1 MFFSYEAKDAEGKNV
16 RGEREAASRV
26 ALARL
31 LRDEGLFVVAVEPL
45 NGTKNVF
52 IIPLVNQIKIFF
64 RHVPLAQK
72 LMFAKNL
79 GVMVGAG
86 LSLPRALEA
95 LRNETSHAYF
105 KKVIGDLEER
115 TKQGMPL
122 SEALHVHGRVFS
134 ELFAAMVAAGEKTGK
149 LEESFAILTHQM
161 ENDYQLRRRVRG
173 ALMYPAIVFFAMIG
187 VGVLMLVTVVPTL
200 VSTFKELGVD
210 LPATTRAIIA
220 VSDFLLAH
228 GFLAFGISLA
238 FLVGARFLARRASV
252 RRLLQ
257 RVLLKIPLIGVLL
270 QKINTARAARTLS
283 SLLSAGVQMLEALAI
298 TARVLTHFRYRGVM
312 ERAKEEIQKGKTFS
326 AILKDE
332 GSLFPHLFSEMVAV
346 GEETGK
352 LSSMLDEV
360 ADFYEAEV
368 EESTK
373 NFSTIIEPVL
383 MIVIGV
389 VVGFFAVSM
398 ITPLYS
404 MLGNI

>member
-1 MFFSYEAKDAEGKNV
+1 MLFSYETKDAEGKEV
-16 RGEREAASRV
+16 KGEREAVSRI

-31 LRDEGLFVVAVEPL
+31 LRDEGLFVVAIEPL
-45 NGTKNVF
+45 KEVKNDFV
-52 IIPLVNQIKIFF
+52 IPLVNQIKIFF

-105 KKVIGDLEER
+105 KNVIGEVEER
-115 TKQGMPL
+115 IKQGMPL
-122 SEALHVHGRVFS
+122 SEALRAYPRVFS
-134 ELFAAMVAAGEKTGK
+134 ELFAAMVSAGEKTGK

-161 ENDYQLRRRVRG
+161 GNDYQLRRRVRG
-173 ALMYPAIVFFAMIG
+173 ALTYPAVVLFAMIG
-187 VGVLMLVTVVPTL
+187 VGILMLITVVPTL
-200 VSTFKELGVD
+200 VSTFEELGVD

-220 VSDFLLAH
+220 VSNFLLTR
-228 GFLAFGISLA
+228 GFLALGAVLV
-238 FLVGARFLARRASV
+238 FLIGSRFLAQRASV
-252 RRLLQ
+252 KRIFQQFLLN
-257 RVLLKIPLIGVLL
+257 IPLIGVLL

-283 SLLSAGVQMLEALAI
+283 SLLSSGVQMLEALTI
-298 TARVLTHFRYRGVM
+298 TARVLTHFRYRSVM
-312 ERAKEEIQKGKTFS
+312 ERAKEEIQKGKTLS
-326 AILKDE
+326 AILKETGD
-332 GSLFPHLFSEMVAV
+332 LFPHLFPEMVAV

-352 LSSMLDEV
+352 LSQMLQEV

-373 NFSTIIEPVL
+373 NFSTIIEPFL
-383 MIVIGV
+383 MIVIGI